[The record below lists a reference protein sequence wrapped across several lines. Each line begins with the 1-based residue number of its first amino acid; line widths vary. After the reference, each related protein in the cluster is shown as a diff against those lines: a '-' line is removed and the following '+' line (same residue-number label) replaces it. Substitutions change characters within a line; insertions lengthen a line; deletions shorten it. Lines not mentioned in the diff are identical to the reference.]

1 MRHFVALCL
10 SRPIATLTV
19 HIILLAMGLLALDRL
34 PLNSTPESERPRIR
48 VVIPFPNATP
58 EQVEQEVTRKVEEA
72 LSTLRGVQNLSSEAR
87 SGEGSVRARFAWGT
101 DIDQV
106 KLEVRERIARI
117 KHELPMEDLD
127 RIRIRGA
134 WGDGEAVI
142 RGRISAKG
150 INLSQNYELLVNRLQ
165 RPLERIEGVAQVEMD
180 GVTPLEIQVSF
191 RQDDLERHGVVL
203 QEVMD
208 RLQENNVDRTI
219 GDVIVDRKTRRVRIT
234 NAFRG
239 IDDVKAFPVHESGLR
254 LEQVADVS
262 LQEGEIRF
270 GRHLNQRFAVS
281 IEVFKESTANTVE
294 VSRKV
299 LQRIEAM
306 KDDPQLS
313 GVDLLVWEDQGEM
326 IVDALAGLKNAG
338 LIGSS
343 FALLILFFFL
353 RRFTATGLVGMAI
366 PISVLSALAFLY
378 LLGRELNI
386 LTLVALMLGVGML
399 VDTAVVVVE
408 SIVRLNSEGH
418 DVRVASVRGTM
429 EVATP
434 ILAATITSIIVFIP
448 VAFGQPS
455 DMTDY
460 IKELGLVISLTLS
473 CSLFVSLTLIPMVSA
488 RIYRPGESDPG
499 GWFRPWQDRYGRLLG
514 HALNNRLLTMGI
526 VALVVISGV
535 VPWSYVEHDFED
547 VDEHSQNV
555 GIFYTPDVSLDFE
568 SMEDYVDEIEA
579 VLFEHK
585 EQLGFSDVYSWYK
598 DSFAWTAVYPADRDA
613 GKEELADLRLRVE
626 KVLPTLPGMK
636 IRTGDWGMFWGG
648 GSRRSAGTMMVRFF
662 GDSSVT
668 LQSILEELEPVLA
681 TVPGVTSVE
690 RRMRNSMDEIAVVPT
705 ADKLSRLGLSSRE
718 LANFVQSGYSNRT
731 LREIRQP
738 NGEVRLRVS
747 LQEDERNS
755 LPELRDLP
763 VPVNAGSAMELP
775 LEDLSRIQERRAPGE
790 IRRENRQSSLS
801 LSVMYDPDQEEQAR
815 GGVKSTLAAHAWP
828 KGYAW
833 DLGTGWNQKKLNEET
848 FWGGVWLAVFLVYVV
863 MACLFESLVQPLV
876 LLLTVPLALPGVY
889 WFLFASGAKFD
900 LPAAIG
906 MILLVG
912 IVVNNGIVMIDHMN
926 RYRESS
932 TSIFDAILRGGR
944 ERLRPVLITALTT
957 IIGLAPLAFG
967 GAKAANIHYHTLAR
981 TIIGGLALSTLL
993 TLIVVPIVYSLVT
1006 RKPANVPSD
1015 PGHLPG

>member
-1 MRHFVALCL
+1 MKHFVALCL

-48 VVIPFPNATP
+48 VSIPYPNATP
-58 EQVEQEVTRKVEEA
+58 EQVELEVTRKVEEA
-72 LSTLRGVQNLSSEAR
+72 LSTLRGVLNLSSEAE
-87 SGEGSVRARFAWGT
+87 SGEGSVRAEFAWGT

-106 KLEVRERIARI
+106 KLEVRERLARM
-117 KHELPMEDLD
+117 KHELPTEDLE

-134 WGDGEAVI
+134 WGDGDAVI

-150 INLSQNYELLVNRLQ
+150 IDLSQNYELLVNRLQ
-165 RPLERIEGVAQVEMD
+165 RPLERIDGVAQVEMD

-191 RQDDLERHGVVL
+191 RQDDLDRHGV
-203 QEVMD
+203 EVQALVQRIQD
-208 RLQENNVDRTI
+208 NNVDKTI
-219 GDVIVDRKTRRVRIT
+219 GEVIVDRKLRRVRLV

-239 IDDVKAFPVHESGLR
+239 LEDVKAFPVLETGLR
-254 LEQVADVS
+254 LEQVADVTM
-262 LQEGEIRF
+262 QEGEIRF
-270 GRHLNQRFAVS
+270 GRHLNRRFAVS

-294 VSRKV
+294 VCRRV
-299 LQRIEAM
+299 LDRVEQM
-306 KDDPQLS
+306 KTDPQLS
-313 GVDLLVWEDQGEM
+313 GVDLLVWEDQGDM

-366 PISVLSALAFLY
+366 PISVLATLAFLY

-408 SIVRLNSEGH
+408 SIVRLNSDGH
-418 DVRVASVRGTM
+418 DVRDSSVRGTM

-455 DMTDY
+455 GMTDY

-473 CSLFVSLTLIPMVSA
+473 CSLFVSLTLIPMASA
-488 RIYRPGESDPG
+488 RIYRPGEVDPG
-499 GWFRPWQDRYGRLLG
+499 RWFRPWQDRYERFLG
-514 HALNNRLLTMGI
+514 KVLGNRALTLGVIAI
-526 VALVVISGV
+526 VLISAV
-535 VPWSYVEHDFED
+535 VPWLAVEHEFDD
-547 VDEHSQNV
+547 VDERTQNV
-555 GIFYTPDVSLDFE
+555 GVFYTPDTSLDFVA
-568 SMEDYVDEIEA
+568 MEQYVNEVEA
-579 VLFEHK
+579 ALFEHK
-585 EQLGFSDVYSWYK
+585 DEVGFSDVYSWYK
-598 DSFAWTAVYPADRDA
+598 DSFAWTAVYPVDRNA
-613 GKEELADLRLRVE
+613 GDDEMAALRMRVE

-648 GSRRSAGTMMVRFF
+648 GSRRSSGTMQVRFF

-668 LQSILEELEPVLA
+668 LQALLTDLEASLLS
-681 TVPGVTSVE
+681 VPGVTSVE
-690 RRMRNSMDEIAVVPT
+690 RRMRDSMDEIAVAPE
-705 ADKLSRLGLSSRE
+705 ADKLSRLGMSSQQ
-718 LANFVQSGYSNRT
+718 LGSFVQAGYSNRT

-747 LQEDERNS
+747 LQEDERDS

-763 VPVNAGSAMELP
+763 VPVRGASDLP
-775 LEDLSRIQERRAPGE
+775 LAELSKINERRAPGE
-790 IRRENRQSSLS
+790 LRRHNRQSALS
-801 LSVMYDPDQEEQAR
+801 LSVMYDPADEDRTKSA
-815 GGVKSTLAAHAWP
+815 VKSTLAAYDWP

-833 DLGTGWNQKKLNEET
+833 DLGRDWRRQRSNQET
-848 FWGGVWLAVFLVYVV
+848 FWGGVLLAVFLVYVV
-863 MACLFESLVQPLV
+863 MACLFESLLQPLI

-889 WFLFASGAKFD
+889 WFLFATGSKFD

-906 MILLVG
+906 LILLVG

-926 RYRESS
+926 RYRESAG
-932 TSIFDAILRGGR
+932 SIREAVLRGGR

-957 IIGLAPLAFG
+957 IIGLLPLAFG
-967 GAKAANIHYHTLAR
+967 AAKAANIHYHTLAR
-981 TIIGGLALSTLL
+981 TIIGGLALSTIL
-993 TLIVVPIVYSLVT
+993 TLVVVPVVYSLVVRRRSPVSVQT
-1006 RKPANVPSD
+1006 
-1015 PGHLPG
+1015 